1 MCPRLWGRTKG
12 YRQKR
17 STLSLHSW
25 THSRCR
31 LPRQIDSLRVDM
43 RPSHLARH
51 DRHNLLAPPRPILPS
66 ALRLCT
72 LRRPRSCLDICH
84 QVHTSRRTRTALSL
98 CRPCG
103 PNGVGICAHIV
114 WTRIGCLR
122 RTRWIGSASNW
133 KMLDKRLGSSI
144 HCPNPSRTGRW

>member
-43 RPSHLARH
+43 QNQLSRQLFACVLYAAPANAWIYATKYIQAGVHAR
-51 DRHNLLAPPRPILPS
+51 R
-66 ALRLCT
+66 
-72 LRRPRSCLDICH
+72 
-84 QVHTSRRTRTALSL
+84 
-98 CRPCG
+98 
-103 PNGVGICAHIV
+103 
-114 WTRIGCLR
+114 
-122 RTRWIGSASNW
+122 
-133 KMLDKRLGSSI
+133 
-144 HCPNPSRTGRW
+144 

>member
-12 YRQKR
+12 YLQKR
-17 STLSLHSW
+17 LTLPHHSRI
-25 THSRCR
+25 HSRCR

-43 RPSHLARH
+43 RPSHLAWH
-51 DRHNLLAPPRPILPS
+51 DRHNLLAPPRRTIPS

-72 LRRPRSCLDICH
+72 PRRPRWCLDICH
-84 QVHTSRRTRTALSL
+84 QVPTSRRTPTALSL

-103 PNGVGICAHIV
+103 PNGVGIRAHIV
-114 WTRIGCLR
+114 WTQIGCLR

-144 HCPNPSRTGRW
+144 HCQNPSRTGRS